1 MRADRCLRAT
11 LLLGAVLMPGLARAD
26 SVSLSWTA
34 PGDDGNAGR
43 AAAYELRYSQ
53 SPVAAADT
61 ASWWA
66 SATSVGTLP
75 APRTA
80 GTRESFVVAGLAPAT
95 TYYFGIRTAD
105 EAPNWSGYSN
115 IAVKATSS
123 GTVTLATP
131 ANFQADLESGAIQL
145 TWTEVPSGGPELGY
159 HLYRKAAAE
168 PSPTLL
174 ASLPVT
180 AVSYGDSTAA
190 AGVTYDFSLRSYDEN
205 GESAPATLQIATP
218 SEGAVLA
225 ATPDQVHGYPNPARD
240 QVTFRLNVESGATGA
255 TKVTVFDLTGHTICL
270 LANQEFTPGSHTISW
285 ACVSDAGYKVAP
297 GIYNVIVDGPS
308 GRAVTRV
315 AIVP

>member
-1 MRADRCLRAT
+1 MRVDRMLRAA
-11 LLLGAVLMPGLARAD
+11 LLGAALMPAVAWAD

-34 PGDDGNAGR
+34 PGDDGNTGR
-43 AAAYELRYSQ
+43 ASAYELRYSQ

-66 SATSVGTLP
+66 SATSIGALP

-80 GTRESFVVAGLAPAT
+80 GTRESFVVVGLLPAT

-105 EAPNWSGYSN
+105 EVPNWSGYSN
-115 IAVKATSS
+115 VAVKTTSS

-131 ANFQADLESGAIQL
+131 GNFQADLVSGTIQL

-174 ASLPVT
+174 ATLPVT

-190 AGVTYDFSLRSYDEN
+190 GGTTYDFSLVSYDETQ
-205 GESAPATLQIATP
+205 ESAPATLQISTP
-218 SEGAVLA
+218 GAGAVAA
-225 ATPDQVHGYPNPARD
+225 ATEVVHGYPNPARD
-240 QVTFRLNVESGATGA
+240 QVTFRLNVEAGATGT

-270 LANQEFTPGSHTISW
+270 LANQEFTPGSHTLSW

-297 GIYNVIVDGPS
+297 GIYNVIVDGPA